1 MTPSPRTTQRA
12 LLVGINLY
20 PNLPPFSQLKGC
32 VNDVLLMKD
41 ILEKSFGFPADHIV
55 VLRDLE
61 ATGARIRQAMEE
73 LLVSCQPGDTVVFHF
88 SGHGS
93 QMAAKGDKAA
103 GYDESIMPSDS
114 GRMNCGFPKEVPPN
128 DIRDTEIDVWLSRL
142 AEKTPYITLLFD
154 SCHSGS
160 ITRMV
165 GDEHEGTRLRWIPP
179 DPLPE
184 HNGNSQPIARRDSSG
199 SGWLSRSSNYV
210 LLAACAADQGAYELD
225 HEDEGNGSRNGAF
238 TFFLA
243 QELRQADSNN
253 TYQDVWERVALNVNN
268 RFRKQTPQLEGNGH
282 RKLFDAQEI
291 RSMSYLLVT
300 ERDQDQVVLGGG
312 AVHGVSLDSQWRIDP
327 RATKQIDDIN
337 GNGLGAVKITAV
349 DVLTSRGV
357 IISEHA
363 PMAIEQGDRA
373 TETLRI
379 DQETRMSTHIDPV
392 VPGYEREHEDLQRS
406 ITQSTLL
413 RIDDSSTSARA
424 LIQMVL
430 GDGQPRWEVCDQS
443 GARLMPHYAVA
454 APDSASRI
462 KDNLETIWRHEK
474 VLELR
479 NPESKLRS
487 KIDFVLLS
495 RGPDGGWHEVDQNNA
510 CFSEG
515 EKLAFRVINRT
526 GGAIYVSVLDL
537 GVSRRIDLLYPPAG
551 AAEEI
556 SAGHR
561 SAGNDS
567 TGFTAGILSVGERTG
582 TEIELYLPDDRSL
595 ISPQEE
601 PRSGKEFFKLIAT
614 TRRHDL
620 RFLSQPGLR
629 EQLGIP
635 VHPLERM
642 IYLATGPGSQ
652 RESRLVVTPED
663 EWLTI
668 ERSFWLRPRS

>member
-1 MTPSPRTTQRA
+1 MTPTHKTTQRA
-12 LLVGINLY
+12 LLIGINLY

-41 ILEKSFGFPADHIV
+41 VLEKSFGFPPDNIV

-61 ATGARIRQAMEE
+61 ATGARIREAMEE
-73 LLVSCQPGDTVVFHF
+73 LLVSCQPDDTVVFHF

-128 DIRDTEIDVWLSRL
+128 DVRDTEIDVWLSRL
-142 AEKTPYITLLFD
+142 AEKTRHITLLFD

-184 HNGNSQPIARRDSSG
+184 HNGNSQPIARRNSSG

-225 HEDEGNGSRNGAF
+225 HEDEGSGTRNGAF

-243 QELRQADSNN
+243 KELRQADPNN

-268 RFRKQTPQLEGNGH
+268 RFRKQTPQLEGNGR
-282 RKLFDAQEI
+282 RKLFDAEEI
-291 RSMSYLLVT
+291 KSMSYLLVT
-300 ERDQDQVVLGGG
+300 DRDKDQVVLAGG
-312 AVHGVSLDSQWRIDP
+312 AVHGVSLNSQWQIHP
-327 RATKQIDDIN
+327 AATKQIDEVN
-337 GNGLGAVKITAV
+337 GNGLGTIKITAV
-349 DVLTSRGV
+349 DVLTSRGL
-357 IISEHA
+357 IISEHS
-363 PMAIEQGDRA
+363 AIEQGDRA
-373 TETLRI
+373 VETLHVDR
-379 DQETRMSTHIDPV
+379 ETRMSTHIDPAL
-392 VPGYEREHEDLQRS
+392 PGYERQHVDLQRT

-413 RIDDSSTSARA
+413 RIDDSSISARA
-424 LIQMVL
+424 RVQMVV
-430 GDGQPRWEVCDQS
+430 GDGDLQWEICDQS
-443 GARLMPHYAVA
+443 GARLMPLYSVA
-454 APDSASRI
+454 APNTASRI
-462 KDNLETIWRHEK
+462 KDNLETIWRYKK
-474 VLELR
+474 VLELNNR
-479 NPESKLRS
+479 DSKLRGEV
-487 KIDFVLLS
+487 DFVLL
-495 RGPDGGWHEVDQNNA
+495 RQGPDGGWHEVDQNDAN
-510 CFSEG
+510 FVEG

-526 GGAIYVSVLDL
+526 GRVIYVSVLDL
-537 GVSRRIDLLYPPAG
+537 GISKRIDLLYPPAG

-556 SAGHR
+556 AAGHR

-567 TGFTAGILSVGERTG
+567 TGLTAGILSVGERTG
-582 TEIELYLPDDRSL
+582 NEIELYLPDDLSL
-595 ISPQEE
+595 TSAQSEE
-601 PRSGKEFFKLIAT
+601 RSGKEFFKLVVT

-629 EQLGIP
+629 EQFGIA
-635 VHPLERM
+635 VHPIARL
-642 IYLATGPGSQ
+642 IYLATGPGSE
-652 RESRLVVTPED
+652 RESKLVVNPED
-663 EWLTI
+663 DWLTI
-668 ERSFWLRPRS
+668 ERSFWLRPKS